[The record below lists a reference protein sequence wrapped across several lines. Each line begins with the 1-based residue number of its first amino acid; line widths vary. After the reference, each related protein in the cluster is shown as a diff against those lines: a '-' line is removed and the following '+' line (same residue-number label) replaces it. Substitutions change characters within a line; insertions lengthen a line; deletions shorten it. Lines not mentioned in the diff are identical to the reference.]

1 MGIPTWTQNQKLTK
15 LTHRKDSSFK
25 STQVKTSVYTCEVA
39 YADLGEAALNY
50 LGEVGIRAKLRPL
63 ANSLL
68 LAAVAMAFWLLV
80 GIPSG
85 ILAAVRVGRFW
96 DSAGKLFA
104 LLGLSRH
111 RVACHSPDRWRL
123 FDDRRPLPAGSHPTL
138 AARQRKLRDASAS
151 A

>member
-1 MGIPTWTQNQKLTK
+1 MYDPEKARQLLAEAG
-15 LTHRKDSSFK
+15 HAGGFDAGF
-25 STQVKTSVYTCEVA
+25 YTCEVA

-96 DSAGKLFA
+96 DSAGKMFA
-104 LLGLSRH
+104 LLGLS
-111 RVACHSPDRWRL
+111 
-123 FDDRRPLPAGSHPTL
+123 LPSFLVGLVLILVFSVFLGWLPSSGSGSVLHIGCRGL
-138 AARQRKLRDASAS
+138 LL
-151 A
+151 

>member
-1 MGIPTWTQNQKLTK
+1 MYDPEKARQLLAEAG
-15 LTHRKDSSFK
+15 HAGGFDAGF
-25 STQVKTSVYTCEVA
+25 YTCEVA

-96 DSAGKLFA
+96 DSAGKLF
-104 LLGLSRH
+104 R
-111 RVACHSPDRWRL
+111 
-123 FDDRRPLPAGSHPTL
+123 
-138 AARQRKLRDASAS
+138 AARPVATSRGVPFPGSVAIVRRSATTTSRISSDAGR
-151 A
+151 